1 MLCLR
6 TWKCRFSGGILEVK
20 VTRPQ
25 QRNFTR
31 PQAVPIGDEEDRLV
45 PLVVLSSWKSRP
57 ASSWLRNLIVSVFG
71 GPWPLVVSA
80 GSLCSKHVF

>member
-31 PQAVPIGDEEDRLV
+31 PQAVPIGDEEDRVV
-45 PLVVLSSWKSRP
+45 PLVI
-57 ASSWLRNLIVSVFG
+57 A
-71 GPWPLVVSA
+71 
-80 GSLCSKHVF
+80 